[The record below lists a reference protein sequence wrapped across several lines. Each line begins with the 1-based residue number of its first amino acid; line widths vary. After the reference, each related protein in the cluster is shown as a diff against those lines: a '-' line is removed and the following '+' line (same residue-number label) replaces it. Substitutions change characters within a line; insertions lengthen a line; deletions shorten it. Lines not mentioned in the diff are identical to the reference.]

1 MISSIEDVKK
11 FLNDKKFEKIYILSG
26 KKSFITSGAKDIFS
40 NLLNNT

>member
-26 KKSFITSGAKDIFS
+26 KKSFKLKEIAIA
-40 NLLNNT
+40 